1 VKTSKPLK
9 NLFSIIFGRSSEL
22 ILTFFAI
29 TFLIRYLGAEN
40 YGVFSAIVATIAILS
55 KFIDLGFSQIIFRE
69 FSANSSK
76 KYVIN
81 SAISIRLLLLIL
93 LVISYNIFAYFTKIN
108 SQEVIIS
115 NILFVN
121 IVVSAKL
128 RNIRDL
134 FEIPF
139 KSSLRMD
146 IVMIATFIDALT
158 LLLLVLLASY
168 FKFTLLQI
176 SILYVAANIPGFSIL
191 LYFLRKWKPFKFKV
205 MFNNLKW
212 LLSESMPLF
221 GAGILAV
228 LFMQLDVVLLKHF
241 ISSQQAGLYSAAIRV
256 GVPLSIIPLS
266 IVTTIFP
273 IVTKSKDEDLEKS
286 KQIVEF
292 SFKMLLLLLFYS
304 ALFISFKAEAVLK
317 LLYGAKFLSASTSL
331 ILLFWSFTFY
341 YLGVLLQNLN
351 TIIGKQKYNFYYSV
365 LLVAVF
371 LVMLFITLLN
381 LGAVGAGL
389 SRLTSAFVG
398 FLFLYSILLK
408 SELSVNFFRPKQ
420 ILFFIVVAII
430 GYFLRGTNL
439 IIFTLLFTFL
449 LVVLTLLSKYFSK
462 EDYNLLYKLLKEP
475 KWLERFVK

>member
-29 TFLIRYLGAEN
+29 TFLIRYLGAEK
-40 YGVFSAIVATIAILS
+40 YGLFSAIVATIAILS

-69 FSANSSK
+69 FSADSSK
-76 KYVIN
+76 KDVIN
-81 SAISIRLLLLIL
+81 SAISIRFLLLIL
-93 LVISYNIFAYFTKIN
+93 LVVIYNLFAYLTKIN

-115 NILFVN
+115 NILFLN

-134 FEIPF
+134 LEIPF

-158 LLLLVLLASY
+158 LLLFVLFVSY
-168 FKFTLLQI
+168 FKLSLVQI
-176 SILYVAANIPGFSIL
+176 SIFYVAANIPGFSIL
-191 LYFLRKWKPFKFKV
+191 VYFLHKWKPFKIKIMFK
-205 MFNNLKW
+205 NLKW
-212 LLSESMPLF
+212 LLLESMPLF

-241 ISSQQAGLYSAAIRV
+241 ISSEQAGLYSAAIRV

-273 IVTKSKDEDLEKS
+273 IITKSKNEDLGKS

-292 SFKMLLLLLFYS
+292 AFKMLLILLLYS
-304 ALFISFKAEAVLK
+304 ALFITFKAEAVLK

-351 TIIGKQKYNFYYSV
+351 TIIGKQKYNFYYSA
-365 LLVAVF
+365 LLVATF
-371 LVMLFITLLN
+371 LIMLFITLLN

-389 SRLTSAFVG
+389 SRLISAFIG
-398 FLFLYSILLK
+398 FLFLYFILNK
-408 SELSVNFFRPKQ
+408 SELSVNFFRAKQ
-420 ILFFIVVAII
+420 IFFFIVIAAT
-430 GYFLRGTNL
+430 GYLLRGANL
-439 IIFTLLFTFL
+439 IIFTLLFTL
-449 LVVLTLLSKYFSK
+449 LLMVVTVLSKYFSK
-462 EDYNLLYKLLKEP
+462 EDYFLLYKLLKEP

>member
-1 VKTSKPLK
+1 MKTSKPLK

-40 YGVFSAIVATIAILS
+40 YGLFSAIVASIAILS

-69 FSANSSK
+69 FSANSSRK
-76 KYVIN
+76 DVIN

-93 LVISYNIFAYFTKIN
+93 LVIGYNVFAYLTKIN

-134 FEIPF
+134 LEIPF

-146 IVMIATFIDALT
+146 IVMVATFIDALT
-158 LLLLVLLASY
+158 LLLLVLFASY
-168 FKFTLLQI
+168 LNFTLLQI
-176 SILYVAANIPGFSIL
+176 SILYVAANIPGFLIL
-191 LYFLRKWKPFKFKV
+191 VYFLYKWNPFKFKV
-205 MFNNLKW
+205 MFKNLKW
-212 LLSESMPLF
+212 LISESMPLF

-241 ISSQQAGLYSAAIRV
+241 ISSEQAGLYSAAIRV

-273 IVTKSKDEDLEKS
+273 IITKSKDEDIEKT

-292 SFKMLLLLLFYS
+292 SFKMLLILLLYS
-304 ALFISFKAEAVLK
+304 ALFITFKAEEILK
-317 LLYGAKFLSASTSL
+317 LLYGSKFLSASTSL
-331 ILLFWSFTFY
+331 ILLFWSFVFY

-365 LLVAVF
+365 ILVVTF
-371 LVMLFITLLN
+371 LIMLFVTLLS
-381 LGAVGAGL
+381 LGSVGAGL
-389 SRLTSAFVG
+389 SRLISAFIG
-398 FLFLYSILLK
+398 FLFLYFILVK
-408 SELSVNFFRPKQ
+408 SKLSVKIFSPKF
-420 ILFFIVVAII
+420 ILFFILIAVI
-430 GYFLRGTNL
+430 GFLLRETNL
-439 IIFTLLFTFL
+439 IIFTLLFTL
-449 LVVLTLLSKYFSK
+449 LLFVVTLFSKYFSK
-462 EDYNLLYKLLKEP
+462 EDFNLLYKLLKEP
-475 KWLERFVK
+475 RWLERFIK